1 MSFPI
6 DYWGWKLGE
15 QNSVGQF
22 QLAWLDPE
30 AGNNAR
36 MILDQEDPGGE
47 NKGKNV
53 FPHVLV
59 TGSMVVLIERLRV
72 GKNRG
77 ILKNLT
83 HCSLP
88 IWLDFT

>member
-1 MSFPI
+1 
-6 DYWGWKLGE
+6 
-15 QNSVGQF
+15 
-22 QLAWLDPE
+22 
-30 AGNNAR
+30 

-53 FPHVLV
+53 LPHALV

-88 IWLDFT
+88 TWLDFT